1 MILYHKISYST
12 QLYYTRKNMYTKT
25 YHHML
30 IGFCTL
36 NPHTFPIH
44 FVTSPTFFPG
54 STAGVVSEP
63 LTALCA
69 EHRGVR
75 AATCFTQLGG
85 ARLDVPRRSVWRGE
99 VL

>member
-1 MILYHKISYST
+1 MIEYHIVHNYIRHVK
-12 QLYYTRKNMYTKT
+12 TRIQK
-25 YHHML
+25 HIIIL
-30 IGFCTL
+30 IRFCTL

-75 AATCFTQLGG
+75 AAACFAQLGG
-85 ARLDVPRRSVWRGE
+85 ARLDVPRRSVWRGGG
-99 VL
+99 L